1 MVDTPSQPRIMPPAP
16 MNRSNPGSKSQQRQG
31 QLNATLRFETPDL
44 LVATMIGELDAADTG
59 RIAAEARSVGMGRS
73 WALLLCDISRIGSLT
88 SEARRTAAD
97 GFRSVPLRGI
107 AFWGGDSRGR
117 AQATLMGHAMNLLSD
132 RRDECPLRFFSS
144 EAEAR
149 AWLTQRRDD
158 LKRGRP

>member
-1 MVDTPSQPRIMPPAP
+1 MSRNT
-16 MNRSNPGSKSQQRQG
+16 PGSKSQQRQG
-31 QLNATLRFETPDL
+31 QLNATLRFEAPDL
-44 LVATMIGELDAADTG
+44 LVATLIGELDAADTG
-59 RIAAEARSVGMGRS
+59 RIAAEARSVGLRR

-117 AQATLMGHAMNLLSD
+117 AQGTLMGHAMNLLSD
-132 RRDECPLRFFSS
+132 RRDECPLRFFAS